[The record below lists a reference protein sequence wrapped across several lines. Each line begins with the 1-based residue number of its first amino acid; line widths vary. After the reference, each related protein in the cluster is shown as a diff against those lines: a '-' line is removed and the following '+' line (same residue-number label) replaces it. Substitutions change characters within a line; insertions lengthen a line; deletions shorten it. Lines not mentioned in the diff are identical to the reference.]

1 MKLGGGERGCN
12 SRWRSL
18 RDSLEQR
25 KMEEH
30 NFGSILALEASSVQG
45 LVTELAKEL
54 EARARA

>member
-1 MKLGGGERGCN
+1 
-12 SRWRSL
+12 
-18 RDSLEQR
+18 
-25 KMEEH
+25 MEEH